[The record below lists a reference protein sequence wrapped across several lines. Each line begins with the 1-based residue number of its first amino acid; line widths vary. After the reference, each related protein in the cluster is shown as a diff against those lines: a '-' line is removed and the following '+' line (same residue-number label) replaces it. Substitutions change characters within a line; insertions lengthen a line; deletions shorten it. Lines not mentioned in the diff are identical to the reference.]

1 MKKKLVIIGA
11 GPAGLPVASQVR
23 KETKDI
29 DITVITDRNYYS
41 YSPCGIPFV
50 VSGMIKSF
58 DNLIMR
64 SPQHYRDMNISIKTN
79 THADSIDTEKQ
90 IVFTNKGDY
99 DYDILVIATGVKP
112 FVPNIAGIELKGI
125 YFMYSLEEAIEIE
138 RALKNSNSITI
149 VGGGAIGLEMA
160 YAFKKRNKD
169 VIVIERSSQIMGS
182 ILDPDM
188 ALIVEEYLISNGVTL
203 LKDTEVLKF
212 ESDDGKVSKVITS
225 EGEIKTDMV
234 LVSVGV
240 RPNVE
245 MAINSGIER
254 GVTGGL
260 ITDACLRVRKNG
272 VFLTNVFA
280 CGNCIE
286 VIDGVSF
293 RPTLSALGST
303 AVRQALT
310 VAENILGTNTV
321 YTPIVSPGVAIIGEL
336 EIGAVGVNSK
346 RAIQNGI
353 FPRESMAKGLTRA
366 RYFPK
371 GEIITVKILVDKNF
385 RLIGSQIIS
394 KEGVKGRIDSMSFMI
409 SRGVTAHQLALI
421 ETSYVP
427 PISSVIDPLTIA
439 ARKLIGITRDKFT
452 LPESMDNTT

>member
-1 MKKKLVIIGA
+1 MNKKLVIIGA
-11 GPAGLPVASQVR
+11 GPAGLPVASQIR
-23 KETKDI
+23 KETKDV

-64 SPQHYRDMNISIKTN
+64 GPKHYKDMNIDIITN
-79 THADSIDTEKQ
+79 TKAEYIDVKKQ
-90 IVFTNKGDY
+90 IVTTNKGDFN
-99 DYDILVIATGVKP
+99 YDILVVATGVKP
-112 FVPNIAGIELKGI
+112 FVPNIKGIGLDGI
-125 YFMYSLEEAIEIE
+125 YFMYSLEEAIEVE
-138 RALKNSNSITI
+138 RALKESNSVVI

-160 YAFKKRNKD
+160 YAFRKRNKD
-169 VIVIERSSQIMGS
+169 VIVIERNPHIMGS

-188 ALIVEEYLISNGVTL
+188 ASIVEEYLESNGVTIF
-203 LKDTEVLKF
+203 KNTEVTAF
-212 ESDDGKVSKVITS
+212 EGEKGKVSKVVTT

-240 RPNVE
+240 RPNVQV
-245 MAINSGIER
+245 AINSEIER
-254 GVTGGL
+254 GVTGGI

-272 VFLTNVFA
+272 KFISNVFA
-280 CGNCIE
+280 CGNCVE
-286 VIDGVSF
+286 VIDGVTF
-293 RPTLSALGST
+293 RPSLSFLGAT
-303 AVRQALT
+303 AVRQALV

-321 YTPIVSPGVAIIGEL
+321 FTPIVSPGVSIIGEL
-336 EIGAVGVNSK
+336 EIGAVGANSK
-346 RAIQNGI
+346 RAIENGI
-353 FPRESMAKGLTRA
+353 IPKESRAYGLTRA

-371 GEIITVKILVDKNF
+371 GELITVKILVDKSY

-394 KEGVKGRIDSMSFMI
+394 KEGVKGRIDSMSYMI

>member
-1 MKKKLVIIGA
+1 MKKKLVVIGA

-23 KETKDI
+23 KETDQFDI
-29 DITVITDRNYYS
+29 NVITDRHYFS

-50 VSGMIKSF
+50 FSGVIKSF

-64 SPQHYRDMNISIKTN
+64 SNKHYEDMNIFIHTN
-79 THADSIDTEKQ
+79 TRVTEIDTEKQ
-90 IVFTNKGDY
+90 IVVTNKGNFPY
-99 DYDILVIATGVKP
+99 DVLVIATGVKP
-112 FVPNIAGIELKGI
+112 FVPPIRGIDLEGVH
-125 YFMYSLEEAIEIE
+125 FMYTLEEAIEVE
-138 RALKNSNSITI
+138 RSLKNSCSVAI

-160 YAFKKRNKD
+160 YAFRKRNKD
-169 VIVIERSSQIMGS
+169 VLVIEKGQQIMPS

-188 ALIVEEYLISNGVTL
+188 SAIVEDYLVSNGINI
-203 LKDTEVLKF
+203 LKDTEVTAF
-212 ESDDGKVSKVITS
+212 EGDDGKVTTIVTKDGKIN
-225 EGEIKTDMV
+225 IDMV

-245 MAINSGIER
+245 MAVNSGIER

-260 ITDACLRVRKNG
+260 ITDSSLRVRKNG
-272 VFLTNVFA
+272 RFLPNVYA

-286 VIDGVSF
+286 IIDGVTF
-293 RPTLSALGST
+293 RPALSALGST

-310 VAENILGTNTV
+310 VAENILGSNTV
-321 YTPIVSPGVAIIGEL
+321 FTPIVSPGVSIIGDL
-336 EIGAVGVNSK
+336 EIGVVGVNSK
-346 RAIQNGI
+346 RAIENGI
-353 FPRESMAKGLTRA
+353 VPRESQAKGLTRA

-371 GEIITVKILVDKNF
+371 GEIITVKILVDKNY

-409 SRGVTAHQLALI
+409 SKGITAHQLALI

-439 ARKLIGITRDKFT
+439 ARKLIGITRDRFT
-452 LPESMDNTT
+452 LPESLDNST

>member
-23 KETKDI
+23 KETDAF
-29 DITVITDRNYYS
+29 DITVITDRKYFS

-50 VSGMIKSF
+50 IAGAIESF

-64 SPQHYRDMNISIKTN
+64 SAQHYKDMNINIYPE
-79 THADSIDTEKQ
+79 THVTAIDTEKQ
-90 IVFTNKGDY
+90 LVIANKESYPY
-99 DYDILVIATGVKP
+99 DVLVIATGVKP
-112 FVPNIAGIELKGI
+112 FIPNIPGIELEGV
-125 YFMYSLEEAIEIE
+125 YFMYSLEEAIEVE
-138 RALKNSNSITI
+138 KAMKKSGSIAI
-149 VGGGAIGLEMA
+149 IGAGAIGLEMA
-160 YAFKKRNKD
+160 YAFRKKNKE
-169 VIVIERSSQIMGS
+169 VTIIERGPQVMGS
-182 ILDPDM
+182 ILDQDM
-188 ALIVEEYLISNGVTL
+188 AMIVEDYILSNGIKL
-203 LKDTEVLKF
+203 LKNTEVVRF
-212 ESDDGKVSKVITS
+212 QGENAKVSTVITKN
-225 EGEIKTDMV
+225 GNIKTDMV
-234 LVSVGV
+234 LISVGV

-245 MAINSGIER
+245 LAVSSGIER

-260 ITDACLRVRKNG
+260 ITDSCLRVRKNG
-272 VFLTNVFA
+272 VFMPNIFA

-286 VIDGVSF
+286 VVGGVTF
-293 RPTLSALGST
+293 RPTLSTLGST

-321 YTPIVSPGVAIIGEL
+321 YTPIVSPGISIIGDL

-346 RAIQNGI
+346 RAIEYGI

-371 GEIITVKILVDKNF
+371 GEIITVKILVDKNY

>member
-29 DITVITDRNYYS
+29 EITVLSDRNYFS

-64 SPQHYRDMNISIKTN
+64 TPKHYEDMAISIKTN
-79 THADSIDTEKQ
+79 TRVTGIDTEKQ
-90 IVFTNKGDY
+90 VVITNKDNY
-99 DYDILVIATGVKP
+99 PYDILVIATGVKP
-112 FVPNIAGIELKGI
+112 FVPNIPGIDLEGI
-125 YFMYSLEEAIEIE
+125 YFMYSLEEAIEVE
-138 RALKNSNSITI
+138 RALKNSNTITI

-169 VIVIERSSQIMGS
+169 VIVIERSPHIMGS

-188 ALIVEEYLISNGVTL
+188 SLIVEEYLISMGITF
-203 LKDTEVLKF
+203 LKDTQVIEF
-212 ESDDGKVSKVITS
+212 EGEKGKVTTVITN
-225 EGEIKTDMV
+225 EGKIKTDMV

-245 MAINSGIER
+245 MVVESGIER

-260 ITDACLRVRKNG
+260 ITDSCLRVRKNG
-272 VFLTNVFA
+272 IFLPNVFA

-286 VIDGVSF
+286 VIDGVTF

-321 YTPIVSPGVAIIGEL
+321 YTPIVSPGVSIIGEL

-409 SRGVTAHQLALI
+409 SRGVTAHQLSLI

-452 LPESMDNTT
+452 LPDSMDNTT

>member
-1 MKKKLVIIGA
+1 
-11 GPAGLPVASQVR
+11 
-23 KETKDI
+23 
-29 DITVITDRNYYS
+29 
-41 YSPCGIPFV
+41 
-50 VSGMIKSF
+50 
-58 DNLIMR
+58 
-64 SPQHYRDMNISIKTN
+64 
-79 THADSIDTEKQ
+79 
-90 IVFTNKGDY
+90 
-99 DYDILVIATGVKP
+99 
-112 FVPNIAGIELKGI
+112 
-125 YFMYSLEEAIEIE
+125 
-138 RALKNSNSITI
+138 
-149 VGGGAIGLEMA
+149 MA
-160 YAFKKRNKD
+160 
-169 VIVIERSSQIMGS
+169 S

-188 ALIVEEYLISNGVTL
+188 ATIVEEYLLSNGITIM
-203 LKDTEVLKF
+203 KDTEVTAF
-212 ESDDGKVSKVITS
+212 EGEHGKVSTIVTNKGKV
-225 EGEIKTDMV
+225 KTDMV

-245 MAINSGIER
+245 LAIEAGMEK

-260 ITDACLRVRKNG
+260 ITDSSLRVRKNG
-272 VFLTNVFA
+272 KFMKNIYA
-280 CGNCIE
+280 CGNCVE
-286 VIDGVSF
+286 VIGGVTF
-293 RPTLSALGST
+293 RPTLSTLGST

-310 VAENILGTNTV
+310 VAENILGTNSV
-321 YTPIVSPGVAIIGEL
+321 YTPIVSPGVSIIGEL
-336 EIGAVGVNSK
+336 EIGAVGVNSR
-346 RAIQNGI
+346 RAIEYGI

>member
-1 MKKKLVIIGA
+1 MKKRLVVIGA

-23 KETKDI
+23 KETDQFDI
-29 DITVITDRNYYS
+29 NVITDRQYFS

-64 SPQHYRDMNISIKTN
+64 GDKHYKDMDIFVHTG
-79 THADSIDTEKQ
+79 THAESIDTDKQ
-90 IVFTNKGDY
+90 VVTTNKGSFPY
-99 DYDILVIATGVKP
+99 DVLVIATGVKP
-112 FVPNIAGIELKGI
+112 FVPPIKGIDLKGV
-125 YFMYSLEEAIEIE
+125 YFMYSLEEAIEVE
-138 RALKNSNSITI
+138 RGLKDSNTITI

-160 YAFKKRNKD
+160 YAFRKRHKD
-169 VIVIERSSQIMGS
+169 VIVIERGPQVMPS

-188 ALIVEEYLISNGVTL
+188 AAIVEDYLLENGITI
-203 LKDTEVLKF
+203 LKDTEVTSF
-212 ESDDGKVSKVITS
+212 ESDDGRVSAVVTN
-225 EGEIKTDMV
+225 EGRIKTDMV

-240 RPNVE
+240 RPNVQI
-245 MAINSGIER
+245 AVDAGIER
-254 GVTGGL
+254 GVSGGL
-260 ITDACLRVRKNG
+260 ITDSSLRVRKNG
-272 VFLTNVFA
+272 KFMPNIYA

-286 VIDGVSF
+286 VIDGVTF
-293 RPTLSALGST
+293 RPALSALGST

-321 YTPIVSPGVAIIGEL
+321 FTPIVSPGISIIGDL
-336 EIGAVGVNSK
+336 EIGSVGVNSK

-353 FPRESMAKGLTRA
+353 FPKESTAKGLTRA

-371 GEIITVKILVDKNF
+371 GEIITVKILVDKNY

-427 PISSVIDPLTIA
+427 PVSSVIDPITIA
-439 ARKLIGITRDKFT
+439 ARKLIGITRDKFSM
-452 LPESMDNTT
+452 PESMDNTT

>member
-1 MKKKLVIIGA
+1 MKKKLVVIGA

-23 KETKDI
+23 KETDQFEI
-29 DITVITDRNYYS
+29 NVITDRQYYS

-50 VSGMIKSF
+50 IAGMIKSF

-64 SPQHYRDMNISIKTN
+64 SDKHYKDMDIFVHAN
-79 THADSIDTEKQ
+79 THAESIDTDKQ
-90 IVFTNKGDY
+90 IVTTNKGSFPY
-99 DYDILVIATGVKP
+99 DALVIATGVKP
-112 FVPNIAGIELKGI
+112 FVPPIKGIGLKGV
-125 YFMYSLEEAIEIE
+125 YFMYSLEEAIELE
-138 RALKNSNSITI
+138 RGLKDSSSITI
-149 VGGGAIGLEMA
+149 VGAGAIGLEMA
-160 YAFKKRNKD
+160 YAFRKRHKD
-169 VIVIERSSQIMGS
+169 VIVIERSSQVMAS

-188 ALIVEEYLISNGVTL
+188 ASIVEEYLLSNGITIM
-203 LKDTEVLKF
+203 KDTEVTAF
-212 ESDDGKVSKVITS
+212 ESEHGKVSTVITNQ
-225 EGEIKTDMV
+225 GEIKTDMV

-245 MAINSGIER
+245 LATEAGIEK

-260 ITDACLRVRKNG
+260 ITDSSLRVRKNG
-272 VFLTNVFA
+272 KFVRNIYA
-280 CGNCIE
+280 CGNCVE
-286 VIDGVSF
+286 VIGGVTF
-293 RPTLSALGST
+293 RPTLSTLGST

-321 YTPIVSPGVAIIGEL
+321 YTPIVSPGVSIIGEL

-346 RAIQNGI
+346 RAIEYGI

-452 LPESMDNTT
+452 LPESMDNTI